1 MRVRLF
7 FNILGR
13 FQSLGLR
20 VEVGF
25 RGVQGSDRV
34 LGVSGI
40 RVQRLS
46 SSSDPCGVILGV
58 EGLRPLSFWDLPT
71 ELDGIVG

>member
-1 MRVRLF
+1 MGSSRVA
-7 FNILGR
+7 
-13 FQSLGLR
+13 
-20 VEVGF
+20 VGF
-25 RGVQGSDRV
+25 RGVQRSDR
-34 LGVSGI
+34 GPRVSGI

-46 SSSDPCGVILGV
+46 SSSDPCAVILGV